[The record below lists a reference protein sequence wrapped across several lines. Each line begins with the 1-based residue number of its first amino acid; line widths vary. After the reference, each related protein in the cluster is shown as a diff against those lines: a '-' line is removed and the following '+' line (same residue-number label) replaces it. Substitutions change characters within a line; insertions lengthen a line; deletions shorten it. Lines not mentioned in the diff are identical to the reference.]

1 MRNIALHVLLNL
13 QILMNAQPK
22 RIIVL
27 TSPNVPIQWGDI
39 TVLVTMVTVGMASRA
54 MVSTT

>member
-1 MRNIALHVLLNL
+1 MRNIALYVLLNL

-27 TSPNVPIQWGDI
+27 TSPNVPIQWEDM
-39 TVLVTMVTVGMASRA
+39 TVLVTMVTVGMASCA
-54 MVSTT
+54 MVNAT